1 MRRFRSLLVAA
12 AFLAAGAIAGAIAG
26 EPTHGE
32 LARADAFLRRWAELL
47 SVLAQEAP
55 LDAPAADLTYAGL
68 EGMLQL
74 LDPHTN
80 FLRPEAFASMRERQ
94 QGSFHGIGVIISL
107 RGGRITVISP
117 IAGTPAAR
125 LGLRAGDVIESV
137 EGESTDGMDI
147 DDVARRLRGAEGT
160 TVRITISRP
169 GLPEPL
175 ELAIQRAR
183 VPTDSVRNAFMLA
196 GDVAYIS
203 ISDFTRTTG
212 DETRRALARLE
223 SEGARKLLL
232 DLRNNPGGI
241 VDSAVEVAGL
251 VLEPGQQVFSTKGRT
266 ADSFQD
272 YRVARDGLHFKGP
285 VVVLVNRGSASAAEI
300 VAGAIQDHD
309 RGLVVGEVTFGKGV
323 VQTVYPVRDTGLAL
337 TTAKYYTPSGRC
349 IQRDFDS
356 FFSYVRPGRPEGE
369 EEPENGGEAP
379 PAAAADQAPAAA
391 PDQPVYF
398 TDSGRKVF
406 GGGGIVPDHHVRL
419 AQYSER
425 LARLLGRS
433 AFFHFAVE
441 QLADEADKA
450 AAAAAFAVTPE
461 VVAAFRARVLAEK
474 WLPEE
479 EIDRALADPE
489 ERRDIEVAI
498 RAEVL
503 NAGVSLS
510 EGFRAF
516 TASDTQVQAALGLF
530 DEAAKL
536 AARARIGGPTTQ
548 ASLDRALTRR

>member
-1 MRRFRSLLVAA
+1 MKGTRRLLVAA
-12 AFLAAGAIAGAIAG
+12 AVIGAGALAGAIAG
-26 EPTHGE
+26 EPTHGQ
-32 LARADAFLRRWAELL
+32 LVKADAFLRRWAELL
-47 SVLAQEAP
+47 TVLVEKAP
-55 LDAPAADLTYAGL
+55 LQPAPADLTYASL

-80 FLRPEAFASMRERQ
+80 FLRPEAFSSMRERQ

-117 IAGTPAAR
+117 IEGTPAAR

-137 EGESTDGMDI
+137 EGDSTEGLDI
-147 DDVARRLRGAEGT
+147 DDVARKLRGPEGT
-160 TVRITISRP
+160 TVKITISRP

-183 VPTDSVRNAFMLA
+183 VPTDSVRNAFLLA

-203 ISDFTRTTG
+203 ITDFTRTTG
-212 DETRRALARLE
+212 DETRRALERLE
-223 SEGARKLLL
+223 KEGASKLLL

-241 VDSAVEVAGL
+241 VDSAVEVSGL

-272 YRVARDGLHFKGP
+272 YRVARDGYHFKGP

-300 VAGAIQDHD
+300 VAGAVQDHD

-356 FFSYVRPGRPEGE
+356 FFSYVHPDGDGDPED
-369 EEPENGGEAP
+369 P
-379 PAAAADQAPAAA
+379 DTAPAGETADVRPTPTPA
-391 PDQPVYF
+391 PDGPVYF

-406 GGGGIVPDHHVRL
+406 GGGGIIPDSAVRL
-419 AQYSER
+419 AQYSEH

-433 AFFHFAVE
+433 AFFHFAVAY
-441 QLADEADKA
+441 LSDKPDKA
-450 AAAAAFAVTPE
+450 AAARAFAVTPE
-461 VVAAFRARVLAEK
+461 VVAAFRARVVAET
-474 WLPEE
+474 WLPAE
-479 EIDRALADPE
+479 EIDHALADPRD
-489 ERRDIEVAI
+489 RRDIEVAL

-510 EGFRAF
+510 EGFREF
-516 TASDTQVQAALGLF
+516 TGSDSQVQAALGLF
-530 DEAAKL
+530 EEAAKL
-536 AARARIGGPTTQ
+536 NARARVGGPTQQ
-548 ASLDRALTRR
+548 AAR

>member
-1 MRRFRSLLVAA
+1 MRRIRSLPVAA
-12 AFLAAGAIAGAIAG
+12 AFLAVGAIAGAIAG

-47 SVLAQEAP
+47 SVLAEEAP
-55 LDAPAADLTYAGL
+55 LGTSAADLTYSGL

-80 FLRPEAFASMRERQ
+80 FLRPEAFSAMRERQ

-117 IAGTPAAR
+117 IDGTPAAR
-125 LGLRAGDVIESV
+125 LGLR
-137 EGESTDGMDI
+137 GESTDGMDI

-160 TVRITISRP
+160 TVKITISRP

-223 SEGARKLLL
+223 GEGARKLLL

-300 VAGAIQDHD
+300 VAGAVQDHD

-356 FFSYVRPGRPEGE
+356 FFSYVRPDQPDGDTQPEEGVDGA
-369 EEPENGGEAP
+369 EPPHPAP
-379 PAAAADQAPAAA
+379 TPA
-391 PDQPVYF
+391 PDGPVFF
-398 TDSGRKVF
+398 TESGRKVF
-406 GGGGIVPDHHVRL
+406 GGGGIIPDHHIRL
-419 AQYSER
+419 SQYSEH

-441 QLADEADKA
+441 HLADKADKA
-450 AAAAAFAVTPE
+450 AAAGAFAVTPE
-461 VVAAFRARVLAEK
+461 VVAAFRARVVAEK

-479 EIDRALADPE
+479 EIDRALADPTD
-489 ERRDIEVAI
+489 RRDIEVAI

-516 TASDTQVQAALGLF
+516 TASDSQVQAALGLF

-536 AARARIGGPTTQ
+536 AARARASGPTTQ
-548 ASLDRALTRR
+548 ASLSLPLGGR

>member
-1 MRRFRSLLVAA
+1 MRGIRSAVVAV
-12 AFLAAGAIAGAIAG
+12 AFVAAGAIAGAIAG
-26 EPTHGE
+26 EPTHGQ
-32 LARADAFLRRWAELL
+32 LAKADAFLRRYAELL
-47 SVLAQEAP
+47 SVLVEDAP
-55 LDAPAADLTYAGL
+55 LQPSPPDLAYSSL

-80 FLRPEAFASMRERQ
+80 FLRPDAFSAMRERQ

-117 IAGTPAAR
+117 IEGTPAAR
-125 LGLRAGDVIESV
+125 LGLRAGDIIEAV
-137 EGESTDGMDI
+137 EGESTDGLDI

-160 TVRITISRP
+160 TVKVTISRL
-169 GLPEPL
+169 GLAEPL

-183 VPTDSVRNAFMLA
+183 VPTDSVRNAFLLG

-223 SEGARKLLL
+223 SDGATKLLL

-251 VLEPGQQVFSTKGRT
+251 VLDPGQQVFSTKGRT

-272 YRVARDGLHFKGP
+272 YRVARSGLHFKGP

-300 VAGAIQDHD
+300 VAGAVQDHD

-356 FFSYVRPGRPEGE
+356 FFSYVHPEDAGGSGDE
-369 EEPENGGEAP
+369 ETAPDGPAPAPP
-379 PAAAADQAPAAA
+379 PAATPQPAPA
-391 PDQPVYF
+391 PDGPVYF
-398 TDSGRKVF
+398 TESGRKVF
-406 GGGGIVPDHHVRL
+406 GGGGIVPDHNVRL
-419 AQYSER
+419 SQYSEH

-441 QLADEADKA
+441 YLADKPDKA
-450 AAAAAFAVTPE
+450 AAAGAFTVTPE
-461 VVAAFRARVLAEK
+461 VVAAFRARVVAEK
-474 WLPEE
+474 WLPAE
-479 EIDRALADPE
+479 EIDHALADPTD
-489 ERRDIEVAI
+489 RRDIEVAM

-510 EGFRAF
+510 EGFKAF
-516 TASDTQVQAALGLF
+516 TASDSQVQAALELF

-548 ASLDRALTRR
+548 ASNAVRR